1 MAALH
6 PWQRLQADPALLDD
20 FAPLWRLVEAVR
32 ECRNVR
38 AEAAAIAAR
47 APSHADCQV
56 IALQLMNVHQALRE
70 TIETGTRVGRES
82 GYGSVIAGRRVSLGS
97 DDGFTD
103 FLSYLV
109 SLGADACKRILSDPE
124 SAMPP
129 RKWAHF
135 GKGHDGGWRPRQREG
150 FVHYALSEYC
160 EESYPGAPRVDAL
173 WVEQWYGRPAA

>member
-32 ECRNVR
+32 ECDGDEDEV
-38 AEAAAIAAR
+38 IAAL

-56 IALQLMNVHQALRE
+56 IWFQLGSVCDALRR
-70 TIETGTRVGRES
+70 TIERRTRVGREAFA
-82 GYGSVIAGRRVSLGS
+82 GTGSFFGGRSVSLGS

-109 SLGADACKRILSDPE
+109 SLGADACKRILSDPKG
-124 SAMPP
+124 AMPP
-129 RKWAHF
+129 RDWTHF
-135 GKGHDGGWRPRQREG
+135 EELFADHWWPRQREG
-150 FVHYALSEYC
+150 FVVYALTEYF
-160 EESYPGAPRVDAL
+160 EKAYPGAPELYAL
-173 WVEQWYGRPAA
+173 QAHSEPAGP